1 MTTENE
7 DFDAE
12 AFVEEGMQDAGI
24 KPEEQ
29 ETAENEASGVMSQ
42 TEKSEDK
49 TGEKPAETDQTK
61 ETSTDEVQAAL
72 EATETEEETE
82 EEVES
87 SIAEILP
94 PAPKSEQQEQEEKAD
109 QRVPLEDHI
118 KLRQRAQEA
127 ERERDELKKQQADTQ
142 TGGEKPG
149 EEVSPLEQFVQ
160 ENPEEEL
167 VPAKVQ
173 LEDRKWH
180 EARQRRQ
187 FEAATKAERAAF
199 EQQQAAT
206 QQLQDF
212 KSKADKAESSEKEVR
227 KAHPDYDAVTQA
239 AVKAKLLDDTERDA
253 IFNAEKPA
261 DEYYKLCK
269 GKLDAIRSG
278 LGIPSTPT
286 SESNQPANTEQEKD
300 ADKEMTD
307 DEIYDDVYGQ

>member
-12 AFVEEGMQDAGI
+12 AFAEEGMRDAGI
-24 KPEEQ
+24 EPEEQ
-29 ETAENEASGVMSQ
+29 ETAENEPSGVMSK
-42 TEKSEDK
+42 TEKSEDEVV
-49 TGEKPAETDQTK
+49 EKPAETDQTK
-61 ETSTDEVQAAL
+61 ETSTDEVKAAL
-72 EATETEEETE
+72 EATESEEAEEEI
-82 EEVES
+82 ES
-87 SIAEILP
+87 SIADILP
-94 PAPKSEQQEQEEKAD
+94 QSPESEKPEQEEKD
-109 QRVPLEDHI
+109 DHRVPMEDHI
-118 KLRQRAQEA
+118 KLRQRAQDA
-127 ERERDELKKQQADTQ
+127 ERKLEELTKQQQA
-142 TGGEKPG
+142 GEERPA
-149 EEVSPLEQFVQ
+149 ESEVSPLEQFVE

-173 LEDRKWH
+173 LDDRKWH

-187 FEAATKAERAAF
+187 YEAATKAEQAAL
-199 EQQQAAT
+199 EQQRAAT

-253 IFNAEKPA
+253 IFNAENPA

-269 GKLDAIRSG
+269 GKIEAIGLG

-286 SESNQPANTEQEKD
+286 SKSNQPANEEQEEETD
-300 ADKEMTD
+300 QEMTD
-307 DEIYDDVYGQ
+307 DEIYDSVYSDE